1 MHATQKPLTL
11 VQTPALPI
19 HILFNEFVHGD
30 TFTTAL
36 ADKVLRMTFMDETIS
51 YLEQLTKVKKFL
63 THHVSLGL
71 GLNVIV
77 INTKESVDD
86 LTMVMM
92 TRYIN
97 VCHKGMKPI
106 VINDKVV
113 YLPQSLAH
121 FDSKEILGY
130 VQASVA
136 LIKLGNPPVLKPIV
150 IQAPPTQ
157 KVNLTKTLP
166 SKPFFPLPTKG
177 QSHSVNLKK
186 TSRTQQVECV

>member
-1 MHATQKPLTL
+1 MQATQKPLTL
-11 VQTPALPI
+11 LQTPALPI

-36 ADKVLRMTFMDETIS
+36 ADKVLRMTFIDETIN

-77 INTKESVDD
+77 VNTKESVED

-121 FDSKEILGY
+121 FESNEILGY

-136 LIKLGNPPVLKPIV
+136 LIKLKSPPVSVPTSIKV
-150 IQAPPTQ
+150 PPTQ
-157 KVNLTKTLP
+157 KVNLNP
-166 SKPFFPLPTKG
+166 SKPFYPLPRKGTIPVVNLTKT
-177 QSHSVNLKK
+177 SHS
-186 TSRTQQVECV
+186 QQAECV